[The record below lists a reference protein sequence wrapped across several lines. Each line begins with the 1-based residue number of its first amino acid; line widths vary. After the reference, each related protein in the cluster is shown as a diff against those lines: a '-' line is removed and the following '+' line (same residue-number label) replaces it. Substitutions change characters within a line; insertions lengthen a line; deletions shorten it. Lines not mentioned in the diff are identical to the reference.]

1 MTEMTL
7 IMVAVITCEGVGKQL
22 DPTSDSLAKIA
33 EYLTPILM
41 RRGMLGSVSPS

>member
-33 EYLTPILM
+33 EYLMPILV
-41 RRGMLGSVSPS
+41 RRGMLPAVA